1 MHFKYCFNV
10 VFLYHSFLVLT
21 VKKKKISRKT
31 AENEQTL
38 FIYTSTESVY
48 ISTVFRLIRTHQ
60 YGSIRSLDF
69 DFAVGVAWIDE
80 NVELFLSLWCVFLT
94 PRLEQRLNWDA
105 LYASS
110 MSVVISLG
118 PGLVKNDKKIDFT
131 LFLNLMDYH
140 VDNGWGGQG
149 VWVLF

>member
-1 MHFKYCFNV
+1 MNFKYCFNV

-21 VKKKKISRKT
+21 VKKKLSRKT

-118 PGLVKNDKKIDFT
+118 

-149 VWVLF
+149 VWVSFWLSNSYRIVMV